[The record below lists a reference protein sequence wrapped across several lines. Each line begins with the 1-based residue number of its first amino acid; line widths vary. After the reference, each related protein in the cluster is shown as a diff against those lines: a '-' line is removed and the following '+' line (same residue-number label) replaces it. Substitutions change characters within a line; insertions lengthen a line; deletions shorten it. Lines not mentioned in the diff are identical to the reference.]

1 MKQAASIRALKLP
14 VLPPGIAIS
23 TGARRL
29 RPHQADADREIRR
42 QYLADF
48 RRGALR
54 LRRLA
59 LSTDTDSAFG
69 ARRDTCYQDGAGN
82 ARSMRPGWR

>member
-1 MKQAASIRALKLP
+1 MRPVAAVCDNDLTRETVMKQAANIRALKLP

-42 QYLADF
+42 QYLAAF

-59 LSTDTDSAFG
+59 L
-69 ARRDTCYQDGAGN
+69 
-82 ARSMRPGWR
+82 